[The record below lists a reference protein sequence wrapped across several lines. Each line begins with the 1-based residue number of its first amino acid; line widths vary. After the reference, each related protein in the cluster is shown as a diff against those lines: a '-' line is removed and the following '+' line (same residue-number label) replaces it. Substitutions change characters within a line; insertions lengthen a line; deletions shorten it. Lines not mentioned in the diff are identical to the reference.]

1 MGDEEII
8 AVISDCFAIRWVVGY
23 WRFADCLE
31 AFVASRGIPMALE
44 GHCSCKRVWGMD
56 QT

>member
-8 AVISDCFAIRWVVGY
+8 AVISDCLAIRWVVGY
-23 WRFADCLE
+23 WRFADCFE
-31 AFVASRGIPMALE
+31 AFVASREIPTVLE
-44 GHCSCKRVWGMD
+44 GPCSCKRVWGMD